1 MVAHPLITKK
11 RNRVLVNRG
20 NLLQLRPGSS
30 DHTMV
35 FVHPAGGSA
44 GAFRQ
49 LLAHLDTIWTVLA
62 YEAIE
67 PGPPERCS
75 VPAIAEDYLEELT
88 ATVSPAG
95 AVLIGWSFGGAVA
108 VEMARLAE
116 AGGHPPKAVILL
128 DSSTPNVLARQ
139 ERSPAAEMAALFGVD
154 VTVADGKETTAL
166 DEAAAA
172 INRASPGAGISSQ
185 ELRPFVE
192 IFHWHLDAARRPWPG
207 LPCAAPTFLVRAA
220 DEKGRSVER
229 PDLGWSAVFGHLL
242 ELRSTPG
249 THHSLIAAEN
259 APVLTH
265 LIHETVADL
274 TRQREGRHTGDISRL
289 PST

>member
-1 MVAHPLITKK
+1 M
-11 RNRVLVNRG
+11 NRG
-20 NLLQLRPGSS
+20 NLLALRQGSS

-44 GAFRQ
+44 GGFRQ
-49 LLAHLDTIWTVLA
+49 LLAHLDPIWTVLA

-67 PGPPERCS
+67 PGPSDRCS

-95 AVLIGWSFGGAVA
+95 VVLVGWSFGGAVA

-116 AGGHPPKAVILL
+116 ASAHPPKAVILL
-128 DSSTPNVLARQ
+128 DSSTPNVLAQ
-139 ERSPAAEMAALFGVD
+139 EERTPAAEMAALFGVD

-166 DEAAAA
+166 DAAAAA
-172 INRASPGAGISSQ
+172 INQASPGAGISAQ
-185 ELRPFVE
+185 ELRPFLE
-192 IFHWHLDAARRPWPG
+192 IFHWHLDAARHPWPG

-220 DEKGRSVER
+220 DEEGWHEER
-229 PDLGWSAVFGHLL
+229 TDLGWSAVFGEHLYR
-242 ELRSTPG
+242 RSTPG

-259 APVLTH
+259 APALAH
-265 LIHETVADL
+265 LLQETVAAL
-274 TRQREGRHTGDISRL
+274 PRRREGQPTTDFSRMR
-289 PST
+289 ST

>member
-1 MVAHPLITKK
+1 M
-11 RNRVLVNRG
+11 NRG
-20 NLLQLRPGSS
+20 NLLLLRQGST

-44 GAFRQ
+44 GGFRQ
-49 LLAHLDTIWTVLA
+49 LLAHLDTTWTLLA

-88 ATVSPAG
+88 ASVSPAG
-95 AVLIGWSFGGAVA
+95 VVLVGWSFGGAVA

-128 DSSTPNVLARQ
+128 DSSTPKVLAQ
-139 ERSPAAEMAALFGVD
+139 QGRSPAAEMAALFGVD
-154 VTVADGKETTAL
+154 VAAVDGKETTAL
-166 DEAAAA
+166 DEAAAV
-172 INRASPGAGISSQ
+172 INRASPGAGITAQ
-185 ELRPFVE
+185 ELRPFVD
-192 IFHWHLDAARRPWPG
+192 IFHWHLDAARHPWPG

-220 DEKGRSVER
+220 DEEGWRGER
-229 PDLGWSAVFGHLL
+229 GDLGWSAVFGDRL

-249 THHSLIAAEN
+249 THHSLIATEN
-259 APVLTH
+259 APALAH
-265 LIHETVADL
+265 LIRETVAGLNRRRED
-274 TRQREGRHTGDISRL
+274 RQTVDFSRL
-289 PST
+289 HST